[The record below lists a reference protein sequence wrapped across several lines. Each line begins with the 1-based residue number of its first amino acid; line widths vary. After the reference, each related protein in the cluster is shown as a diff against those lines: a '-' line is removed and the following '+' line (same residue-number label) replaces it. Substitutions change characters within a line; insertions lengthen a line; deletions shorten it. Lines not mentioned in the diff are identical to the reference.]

1 MKEKYTGSA
10 GIEGD
15 AGISESN
22 EAWPELSVSTYDT

>member
-22 EAWPELSVSTYDT
+22 EAMTRVIG